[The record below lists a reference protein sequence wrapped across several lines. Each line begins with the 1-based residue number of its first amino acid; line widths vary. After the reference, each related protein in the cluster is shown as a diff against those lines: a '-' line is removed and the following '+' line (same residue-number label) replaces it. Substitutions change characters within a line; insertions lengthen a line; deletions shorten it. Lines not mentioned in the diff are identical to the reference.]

1 MEEKPVPSVEIRIE
15 DKTVTMETEED
26 VDEIQENGIS
36 EEEVTI
42 ETKPKQEL
50 KYKYKEGM

>member
-1 MEEKPVPSVEIRIE
+1 
-15 DKTVTMETEED
+15 METEED